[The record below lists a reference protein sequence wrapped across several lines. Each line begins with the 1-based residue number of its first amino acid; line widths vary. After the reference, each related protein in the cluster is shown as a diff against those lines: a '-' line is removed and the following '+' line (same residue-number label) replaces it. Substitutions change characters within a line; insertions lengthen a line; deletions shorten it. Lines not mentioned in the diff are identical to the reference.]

1 MVIYMEKNFDLL
13 KYVEEMESSTF
24 EEVEDVI
31 KNTESSYF
39 FNKML
44 YELEKERKKKRLYQK
59 SMG

>member
-1 MVIYMEKNFDLL
+1 
-13 KYVEEMESSTF
+13 MESSTF

-44 YELEKERKKKRLYQK
+44 YELEKEKRKKGYTRKAWAEKANVPENLLINNET
-59 SMG
+59 